1 MSVINVVVGRKRNIN
16 ISANT
21 TAGVIDSTTPVTLKN
36 ISSVGGITQ
45 RFDRLLDVSAEGE
58 TQGAVPV
65 YDDTTDKYI
74 VKKLDFTE
82 IDGNLDGGTF

>member
-1 MSVINVVVGRKRNIN
+1 MSVINVVVGRKRNIK
-16 ISANT
+16 ISSNT

-36 ISSVGGITQ
+36 VSSVGSAAQ
-45 RFDRLLDVSAEGE
+45 RFDHLLDVSPEGE

-65 YDDTTDKYI
+65 YDNITDKYV
-74 VKKLDFTE
+74 VKKLDFAE